1 MLEILAVFER
11 KKETLEH
18 TRCVIE
24 KMVELSKQDYLQFS
38 DNLLDAQDFIVE
50 NKDCMYEEKN
60 GRNHCLLVLGEGMD
74 DGILVQAE
82 GCSYARFAASLPNAR
97 MLWNMEQHPA
107 LKTLY
112 ENAMQVYEH
121 YTKQALSNHQN
132 GHYRMYLPDVFS
144 EPNSQY
150 LTNSLLEDLMQENP
164 AFEHAELID
173 DEIFITIPKQ
183 SQELQPE
190 NADVGISM

>member
-1 MLEILAVFER
+1 MLEVLAVFER
-11 KKETLEH
+11 KKETLKH
-18 TRCVIE
+18 ARCVID
-24 KMVELSKQDYLQFS
+24 KVIELSKEDYIQFS
-38 DNLLDAQDFIVE
+38 NHLLDEQDFIKE
-50 NKDCMYEEKN
+50 NSGCMYEETN
-60 GRNHCLLVLGEGMD
+60 GKNHCILVLGEDMD

-82 GCSYARFAASLPNAR
+82 GCSYARYIALLPNAR

-121 YTKQALSNHQN
+121 YTKQALSNHQD
-132 GHYRMYLPDVFS
+132 GHYRMYLPEVFS

-150 LTNSLLEDLMQENP
+150 LTNSLLEDMMQENP

-173 DEIFITIPKQ
+173 DEIFITLQKQ
-183 SQELQPE
+183 SQEMQSKY
-190 NADVGISM
+190 ADVGISM